1 MENVNT
7 YYGATSN
14 GERIYEN
21 KSEFSM
27 LRASY
32 LFKHWFERIKL
43 DKPSYTLEDYHQLI
57 NDNSEVF
64 NKYKKNMCWSD
75 SFMFDTVNFKT
86 GGARRFV
93 DYPEIKIPELYQ
105 PINIEGVQHII
116 VNYGLLTFDTAPD
129 EDDES
134 SVEDIQD
141 MTG

>member
-1 MENVNT
+1 MENINT
-7 YYGATSN
+7 YYGTTSN
-14 GERIYEN
+14 GESIYEN

-27 LRASY
+27 LRSSY
-32 LFKHWFERIKL
+32 LFKEWFKSIKL
-43 DKPSYTLEDYHQLI
+43 EKPSYTLEDYHQLI
-57 NDNSEVF
+57 HNNREVF
-64 NKYKKNMCWSD
+64 NKYTKNMCWSD

-93 DYPEIKIPELYQ
+93 DYPDIEIPEPYQ

-116 VNYGLLTFDTAPD
+116 VNYGLLTFDTAPY
-129 EDDES
+129 DDET